1 MHDRQIG
8 SGTLMKTSD
17 FLQRVRR
24 IATNIATLNFAPLLH
39 TAWLRY
45 NRIDYGIAKNIDPKL
60 GHFHTHSGGPR
71 LTKVIKTL
79 KISKDDVVLDLGVG
93 KGIAAI
99 TLAHH
104 FLLVIGVDLSQ
115 ELIDIAK
122 QNASKAGVSNIEF
135 HCADARYFNDRL
147 DRVTHVYLYNPFP
160 APVMKEALSNLKE
173 SIRYSPRQITLIYTN
188 PTCHDTVVAAGFT
201 HRRDVHLKQF
211 YNVSIYDIGG
221 V

>member
-1 MHDRQIG
+1 
-8 SGTLMKTSD
+8 MKTSD
-17 FLQRVRR
+17 FLQRVRS
-24 IATNIATLNFAPLLH
+24 IATNIATFNFAPLLH

-115 ELIDIAK
+115 ELMISLNKTLQRLGSRISNSTALMRATSTTGWIA
-122 QNASKAGVSNIEF
+122 
-135 HCADARYFNDRL
+135 
-147 DRVTHVYLYNPFP
+147 
-160 APVMKEALSNLKE
+160 
-173 SIRYSPRQITLIYTN
+173 
-188 PTCHDTVVAAGFT
+188 
-201 HRRDVHLKQF
+201 
-211 YNVSIYDIGG
+211 
-221 V
+221 

>member
-1 MHDRQIG
+1 
-8 SGTLMKTSD
+8 MKTSD
-17 FLQRVRR
+17 FLKRVRR
-24 IATNIATLNFAPLLH
+24 IATNLGTLNISPLLH

-45 NRIDYGIAKNIDPKL
+45 HGLDYAVANNIDPKL
-60 GHFHTHSGGPR
+60 GYFHTHSGGPR
-71 LTKVIKTL
+71 LTKVINTL
-79 KISKDDVVLDLGVG
+79 NVSKDDVVLDLGVG

-104 FLLVIGVDLSQ
+104 FSLVIGVDLSQ
-115 ELIDIAK
+115 ELIEIAK

-147 DRVTHVYLYNPFP
+147 ERVTHVYLYNPFP
-160 APVMKEALSNLKE
+160 ASVMNDALSNLKE
-173 SIRYSPRQITLIYTN
+173 SIRRKPRQITLIYAH
-188 PTCHDTVVAAGFT
+188 PTCHDAVVAAGFT

-221 V
+221 A